1 MVYNSKNKSRT
12 KRKRFFS
19 LTLAVLL
26 LLATLLSFSAC
37 GKKKEKTPPE
47 EEESPVDVVDT
58 TEYPVLIGDTE
69 ILSRPDRVVSL
80 AASITEKIFDLGLE
94 DSLVGV
100 SNYCKY
106 PPAAAEYPICGTS
119 QIPQINAILETG
131 ATTVISTAP
140 LPELDAEA
148 LEERDVQLVVLPQA
162 QSLAEIWD
170 IYTDLAMLLEG
181 KESGE
186 QIARDKT
193 EPAKAWLDNLKNAIQ
208 QVGEEEI
215 PAIYIKK
222 LNFTVATG
230 DSVEQELMEILGL
243 TNIAAEYT
251 DWFYPEMEASEG
263 QGLAAFQSLEMMLFD
278 EKDLTMSMLEQ
289 NAFYK
294 GLPATIADKYITVD
308 SSALERQSFSM
319 LSELSDIA
327 NTLWEEADLP
337 AWTGEPVAQSTTQQE
352 TDDTDKEETDSEET
366 EEESSNA
373 TS

>member
-12 KRKRFFS
+12 RGQRFFS
-19 LTLAVLL
+19 LTLAFLL
-26 LLATLLSFSAC
+26 LLATVFSLSAC
-37 GKKKEKTPPE
+37 GKGKETTPSE
-47 EEESPVDVVDT
+47 EEPPVDIVDT

-106 PPAAAEYPICGTS
+106 PPAATDYPICGTS
-119 QIPQINAILETG
+119 QIPQINAILDTG

-140 LPELDAEA
+140 LPELDIET
-148 LEERDVQLVVLPQA
+148 LKGRDIQLVVLPQA
-162 QSLAEIWD
+162 QSLGEVWD
-170 IYTDLAMLLEG
+170 VYTDLAMLLEG

-186 QIARDKT
+186 QIAREKT
-193 EPAKAWLDNLKNAIQ
+193 EPAKAWLDSLESKIQ
-208 QVGEEEI
+208 QIKEEEI

-230 DSVEQELMEILGL
+230 DSVEHELMEILGL

-251 DWFYPEMEASEG
+251 DWFFSEMEASEG
-263 QGLAAFQSLEMMLFD
+263 QGLAAFQSLKMMLFD
-278 EKDLTMSMLEQ
+278 EKDLTMKMLEQ

-294 GLPATIADKYITVD
+294 GLPATIADNYITID

-327 NTLWEEADLP
+327 EALWEEEDLP
-337 AWTGEPVAQSTTQQE
+337 VWTGAPVAQSTGQQ
-352 TDDTDKEETDSEET
+352 DTEDQDKEETDNEQSS
-366 EEESSNA
+366 EEESGA